1 MKAAPAPARLPS
13 DPMSPLDRTFALDP
27 PRDDGHSAPVFL
39 VGPSGGL
46 VAVARDVPVDDPLPA
61 AVEAL
66 LEGPT
71 RVESA
76 FGLFSE
82 VPPTTE
88 LLGLTLEDGVAVVDL
103 SPAFAAG
110 ATTASMRRRVR
121 QLVHTCTAVPGVER
135 VRLRIDGTPVVTL
148 GGTGLLGAGA
158 LSRDAADAAR
168 SA

>member
-1 MKAAPAPARLPS
+1 
-13 DPMSPLDRTFALDP
+13 MSPLDRTFTAEP

-39 VGPSGGL
+39 VGPSGSL
-46 VAVARDVPVDDPLPA
+46 VAVARDVPSSGAVPA
-61 AVEAL
+61 AVQAL

-71 RVESA
+71 QVERA
-76 FGLFSE
+76 FGLYSE
-82 VPPTTE
+82 VPAATE
-88 LLGLTLEDGVAVVDL
+88 LLGVELDDGIAVVDL

-110 ATTASMRRRVR
+110 ASTATMRQRVR
-121 QLVHTCTAVPGVER
+121 QLVHTCTALPGVQR

-148 GGTGLLGAGA
+148 GGTGLLVAGA